1 MLFLQLFGAN
11 KKKTFACK
19 RGAAPRCASLGL
31 IAARSR
37 PVRVAA
43 RSTATEA
50 GKAASV
56 SLVPGWPEYGRG
68 KRKAENSAGEKTEIL
83 SPAVKDEEGSFSSD
97 NSRQHQLAS

>member
-1 MLFLQLFGAN
+1 LART
-11 KKKTFACK
+11 KKKNFRLQTWS
-19 RGAAPRCASLGL
+19 GSASLGL
-31 IAARSR
+31 NAARSR

-56 SLVPGWPEYGRG
+56 SLVPGWPENGRG
-68 KRKAENSAGEKTEIL
+68 KRKGENSAGEKTEIL